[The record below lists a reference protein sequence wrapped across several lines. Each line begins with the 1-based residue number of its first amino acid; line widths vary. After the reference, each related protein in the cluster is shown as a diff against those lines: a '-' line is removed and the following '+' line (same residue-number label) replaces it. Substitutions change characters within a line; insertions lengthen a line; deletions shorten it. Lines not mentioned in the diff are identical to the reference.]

1 MPSKRKQYSAEYRRQ
16 IEKADIDEGRRAA
29 GTTTVTVRRC
39 AGRNGEVKQLHLED
53 VLSEEATAHVRSALG
68 EEALVVPE
76 AREARRLGRVV
87 EVFDVLAM
95 LGRFMDEARCWEVAT
110 VLVKELGYY
119 CPMLEA
125 TVMWVRNAMI
135 EAGAKEEDLEK
146 VQRLEDLREGVNM
159 WFVKELRESRRK
171 SRAEGLEE
179 GREEGRREA
188 EAAAW
193 RNHRAILVRLA
204 GRKFSVEAA
213 NELAALLEGVSDLE
227 RIAEV
232 ADLIVDCTSGAEL
245 LARAAET
252 A

>member
-1 MPSKRKQYSAEYRRQ
+1 
-16 IEKADIDEGRRAA
+16 
-29 GTTTVTVRRC
+29 
-39 AGRNGEVKQLHLED
+39 
-53 VLSEEATAHVRSALG
+53 
-68 EEALVVPE
+68 
-76 AREARRLGRVV
+76 
-87 EVFDVLAM
+87 
-95 LGRFMDEARCWEVAT
+95 
-110 VLVKELGYY
+110 
-119 CPMLEA
+119 
-125 TVMWVRNAMI
+125 
-135 EAGAKEEDLEK
+135 
-146 VQRLEDLREGVNM
+146 M